1 MKIKVGEYVKTK
13 TGKITR
19 LIKIDKNYVVVGHG
33 MQELQVYSKFK
44 NSHYIYA
51 NNYEELYEKINKYIT
66 KHSFNIKELIEN
78 KDILKVKTKENEILM
93 IGFDENTTDVKYKEI
108 IEEIEN
114 GEYELLEILTHEQY
128 ERNCYRL
135 EEKNV

>member
-1 MKIKVGEYVKTK
+1 MEIKVGEYV
-13 TGKITR
+13 R
-19 LIKIDKNYVVVGHG
+19 LARCQG
-33 MQELQVYSKFK
+33 
-44 NSHYIYA
+44 
-51 NNYEELYEKINKYIT
+51 INKIIDIDEDGFLILDDNIADEYGDECCQISPQDADEEIL

-78 KDILKVKTKENEILM
+78 KDILKVKTKENAILM
-93 IGFDENTTDVKYKEI
+93 IGFDEKTIDIKYKEI

-135 EEKNV
+135 EEK

>member
-1 MKIKVGEYVKTK
+1 MDKIKVGEYVRTK
-13 TGKITR
+13 DGI
-19 LIKIDKNYVVVGHG
+19 IDKIF
-33 MQELQVYSKFK
+33 KFDEIL
-44 NSHYIYA
+44 NEYWCE
-51 NNYEELYEKINKYIT
+51 NWCEKGLVIDLENKIGT
-66 KHSFNIKELIEN
+66 HLKDIVNHSFNIKDLIEN

-128 ERNCYRL
+128 ERNCYVVK
-135 EEKNV
+135 EDKDE